1 MAVSAVSFIAG
12 GVISGLIVAMVT
24 YAYLKGR
31 YEEKIK
37 ESYNKGYQKGRD
49 VEQRAIFEHIE
60 RLNNDP
66 NACVYDA
73 EQSKGSD
80 T

>member
-1 MAVSAVSFIAG
+1 MEMMFIAG
-12 GVISGLIVAMVT
+12 AVISGLITAMVT

-31 YEEKIK
+31 YETKIA

-49 VEQRAIFEHIE
+49 VEQRAIFDYIE

-66 NACVYDA
+66 NTCVYNA

>member
-1 MAVSAVSFIAG
+1 MAMMFIAG
-12 GVISGLIVAMVT
+12 GVIGGLIAAMVT
-24 YAYLKGR
+24 YAYLKGT
-31 YEEKIK
+31 YEEKVK
-37 ESYNKGYQKGRD
+37 ESYNKGYQRGRD
-49 VEQRAIFEHIE
+49 VEQRAIFDYIE

-66 NACVYDA
+66 NTCVYNA